1 MKRTPPAAAVRD
13 GTATSRRRGAEAADR
28 LRVLDSNMDSLLLC
42 SMAICGFCGWG
53 WYLFDMGTSDFRIG
67 LDAAGTS
74 DSCSWKPQL
83 EALDRLIPFLLI
95 VRAATLPHLWH
106 TLGAQPRRW
115 MVALLT
121 PACIGFLFALVL
133 PLAWVTA
140 LVLQPGL
147 QSVFNFNATLQQ
159 WPTDC
164 AVNRPFHGLLQ
175 ARMWALFTGLWME
188 TTMVIQTTRSFTR
201 PASFG
206 KSGAAT
212 SLVPLILGMF
222 MGPLQPLAFEGID
235 AQCPDTARLI
245 AYIVIAIGSNGI
257 KLALRLHSSLI
268 PAAVASPSPLSRSR
282 ALQAWLATS
291 LVEILSLEA
300 ILCTAVELR
309 SGPPFDDMCGAG
321 SKEFFFPRLR
331 GFVYFEYAQLVITAL
346 WVQGCW
352 QRQGGATAR
361 SSTGGIANV
370 APAKSDMPRGE
381 RG

>member
-1 MKRTPPAAAVRD
+1 
-13 GTATSRRRGAEAADR
+13 
-28 LRVLDSNMDSLLLC
+28 
-42 SMAICGFCGWG
+42 
-53 WYLFDMGTSDFRIG
+53 
-67 LDAAGTS
+67 
-74 DSCSWKPQL
+74 
-83 EALDRLIPFLLI
+83 
-95 VRAATLPHLWH
+95 
-106 TLGAQPRRW
+106 

-147 QSVFNFNATLQQ
+147 QS
-159 WPTDC
+159 
-164 AVNRPFHGLLQ
+164 

-291 LVEILSLEA
+291 LVEILSLEV

-309 SGPPFDDMCGAG
+309 SGPPFESHSTTCAAQGF
-321 SKEFFFPRLR
+321 KEFFFPRLR

-346 WVQGCW
+346 WLHGRHC
-352 QRQGGATAR
+352 
-361 SSTGGIANV
+361 ANV
-370 APAKSDMPRGE
+370 APAKRDSGSHHFSALLF
-381 RG
+381 